1 MMVVPFDG
9 FGMKFSAVN
18 AFRAPSACV
27 ASFVGAGRRRRTAQQ
42 GDAPMAADMT
52 AENRKPAF
60 KKHGIGADSV
70 QDGEQ
75 FCHQETPRL

>member
-1 MMVVPFDG
+1 
-9 FGMKFSAVN
+9 
-18 AFRAPSACV
+18 
-27 ASFVGAGRRRRTAQQ
+27 
-42 GDAPMAADMT
+42 MT